1 MSPESVTAL
10 VSALNA
16 RDNAL
21 KAWLQA
27 QSEVDKVMLQAI
39 LSQPVGVKSEE
50 KKAVTVETKVPAV
63 RVVGVADKRFQE
75 QATKPVAVAYK
86 AVASKTP
93 VMAATDGAKV
103 SQKAGNKPVDIL
115 GKWTL
120 RKGQYRRDCFRL
132 YGTESKG
139 WILAMDCGADG
150 YKVQAKRDACPVG
163 VAMGWADLALGDE
176 RA

>member
-1 MSPESVTAL
+1 MNPESVTAL
-10 VSALNA
+10 VTALNA

-39 LSQPVGVKSEE
+39 LSQPAGVKAEE

-75 QATKPVAVAYK
+75 PTKAAAVAYK
-86 AVASKTP
+86 AVAPKTP
-93 VMAATDGAKV
+93 VMAAADGAKA
-103 SQKAGNKPVDIL
+103 SQKPASGPVDIL

-150 YKVQAKRDACPVG
+150 YKVQAKRDACAVG

>member
-1 MSPESVTAL
+1 MNPESVAAL
-10 VSALNA
+10 VSALNT

-39 LSQPVGVKSEE
+39 LNQPVGVKSEE

-63 RVVGVADKRFQE
+63 RVVSVSDKRFQE
-75 QATKPVAVAYK
+75 PTKAASVAYK
-86 AVASKTP
+86 AVAPKTP
-93 VMAATDGAKV
+93 AMEAAQGAKV
-103 SQKAGNKPVDIL
+103 APKAVVAGKDPL

-132 YGTESKG
+132 YGTESRG

-150 YKVQAKRDACPVG
+150 YQVQAKRDACPVG

-176 RA
+176 RL